1 MDIKYTV
8 LEKFVIN
15 GLIEVEAQ
23 KMYIPAGESSDYTSI
38 IIDSSFLESEIALD
52 IQQGENASGE
62 KCYILDFEKEKDV
75 IDRLVGIFMENDS
88 KAMTF
93 SLFIAKGLECHRIS
107 DDEKLNLFAKKV
119 MDIEKDGLQLSASIV
134 FMPNGNVNIS
144 IAGKKDVYR
153 KIVNV
158 FLSDASQK
166 KNICN
171 ISTYSKS
178 NIMFAKDGGIIKKMV
193 MVSQDDERSV
203 DIPVKDS
210 SVVKIDEKDAVCNS
224 FEIDLSKIDGL
235 FTTHWFFYVAVEI
248 KGEEYLVQIACQTK
262 EKKIKNRVLK
272 DGFENPYRGRDQGE
286 IAYININ
293 KFGSVRVYTGD
304 RNSTIE
310 CSSDMSLEQF
320 MQDKDIAFSKDMP
333 AEIVES
339 KEGVFKVR
347 LKDMTLSGVDEAAV
361 MVYDKI
367 TVYVHT
373 VPAKIEDEKKG
384 ILSIDASKLK
394 CLCDRPENA
403 FKFAVAIRFGNRFIK
418 SRLFNEQIYINTMI
432 GRYGTS
438 DDENADSS
446 KDNAQ
451 DARAIY
457 YDNFFSRKI
466 DDKIFDACPY
476 TNNTGYI
483 MMRIAEK
490 QKLSIYKIVCEALK
504 IHVSNKYITIKAE
517 CPGKERNWK
526 GFILSY
532 KYKKEEDKDDR
543 FFEADSITPTEKGCI
558 MSVKIPLADQEFKST
573 YWSVR
578 TVFEKDGYEYYAAIK
593 AYKQELKESYK
604 KLFQKNCKYYNIGD
618 EKYILFPYVAGNGN
632 INLMFRT
639 SEGND
644 GFKFRLKER
653 LGLRLFQLFEKP
665 LKEKKIML
673 VYEKYC
679 YMAQDNGYQFFRYCM
694 ENNMEKIMNR
704 KIYYVIDKKSPDY
717 EKVKKYKKNVVNF
730 MSVRFIAYMLAAKLL
745 VSSDVRS
752 HAYAWRHRSSII
764 AHVIKKKKHIFL
776 QHGVTAMKK
785 VDGIFGKSHGLP
797 TNLFVVTSDAEYEI
811 VNKYFGYNKNEIALT
826 GFARWDVLE
835 DKSKGRREILVMPT
849 WRNWLDDVDSEEF
862 KKSEYYKNYTTLLN
876 SERLDRILKEN
887 DVKLNFYI
895 HPKFKDY
902 IGNFNID
909 AERVHLIP
917 FGTQPLNELMMEC
930 NMLITD
936 YSSVSWDVYY
946 MNKPV
951 LFYQFDIDTYLNTHG
966 SYMDMEHDLFG
977 DRTLDVNEL
986 IDMIEENIKNNFV
999 MKEKYARE
1007 REKNFKYMDR
1017 NNCKRICTVIRQKD
1031 L

>member
-8 LEKFVIN
+8 LEKFVLSS
-15 GLIEVEAQ
+15 LIEVDAQ
-23 KMYIPAGESSDYTSI
+23 KVYIPVGESSDYTNI
-38 IIDSSFLESEIALD
+38 IIDGTALETEIVFD
-52 IQQGENASGE
+52 IQCGENTAGE
-62 KCYILDFEKEKDV
+62 KCYILDLGKESQV
-75 IDRLVGIFMENDS
+75 IDNLIDKFIEGETRGL
-88 KAMTF
+88 
-93 SLFIAKGLECHRIS
+93 SLSVFIAKGTECHRIG
-107 DDEKLNLFAKKV
+107 DNEKLNLFAKNIKYIERGGK
-119 MDIEKDGLQLSASIV
+119 DIAVSIV
-134 FMPNGNVNIS
+134 FLPNGNVNLL
-144 IAGKKDVYR
+144 IAERRDVYR
-153 KIVNV
+153 KIVNI
-158 FLSDASQK
+158 FLSDASQNT
-166 KNICN
+166 NICK
-171 ISTYSKS
+171 ISTFSKS
-178 NIMFAKDGGIIKKMV
+178 NIMLAENGGTVKRMV
-193 MVSQDDERSV
+193 LVSQDEDKSI
-203 DIPVKDS
+203 DIPIKESTVAD
-210 SVVKIDEKDAVCNS
+210 VNGKDAVCNS
-224 FEIDLSKIDGL
+224 FEADLSKIDGL
-235 FTTHWFFYVAVEI
+235 FTTHWFFNMIVEI
-248 KGEEYLVQIACQTK
+248 EGQEYIVPISCQSK
-262 EKKIKNRVLK
+262 EKKLKNSVLK
-272 DGFENPYRGRDQGE
+272 DGFEHPYRGKNTGE
-286 IAYININ
+286 LAYININ
-293 KFGSVRVYTGD
+293 KFGSLRIYTGNKNNAID
-304 RNSTIE
+304 YGT
-310 CSSDMSLEQF
+310 DMSFEQF
-320 MQDKDIAFSKDMP
+320 MRDKDISFSKDISAVIIDSGMN
-333 AEIVES
+333 
-339 KEGVFKVR
+339 FFR
-347 LKDMTLSGVDEAAV
+347 LRLTDMTLEGADEAAL

-367 TVYVHT
+367 NVFVHI
-373 VPAKIEDEKKG
+373 VPVEIEDDKKAVF
-384 ILSIDASKLK
+384 SIDASKLES
-394 CLCDRPENA
+394 LCDRPESA
-403 FKFAVAIRFGNRFIK
+403 FKFAIAVRFGNKFMK
-418 SRLFNEQIYINTMI
+418 SRLLDEKIYIDTMV

-438 DDENADSS
+438 DDEDDDAKENI
-446 KDNAQ
+446 Q
-451 DARAIY
+451 DEHAIY

-466 DDKIFDACPY
+466 EDKVFDACPY

-490 QKLSIYKIVCEALK
+490 QKLSIYKVVCEALK
-504 IHVSNKYITIKAE
+504 INVSDKYIILKAE
-517 CPGKERNWK
+517 CPGKDRNWK
-526 GFILSY
+526 GFVLSY
-532 KYKKEEDKDDR
+532 RYKKEEDKDDR
-543 FFEADSITPTEKGCI
+543 FFEADSIIQTEKGCV
-558 MSVKIPLADQEFKST
+558 MTVKIPLENQEFKST

-593 AYKQELKESYK
+593 AYKQQLKESYK
-604 KLFQKNCKYYNIGD
+604 KLFQKNCKYYKLGD
-618 EKYILFPYVAGNGN
+618 EKYILFPYIAGNGN

-653 LGLRLFQLFEKP
+653 LGLRFFQLFENR
-665 LKEKKIML
+665 LRAKKIML

-764 AHVIKKKKHIFL
+764 AHVIQKKKHIFL

-785 VDGIFGKSHGLP
+785 VDSIFGKSHGHP
-797 TNLFVVTSDAEYEI
+797 TNLFVVTSDAEYDI

-876 SERLDRILKEN
+876 SERLDKILKDN

-951 LFYQFDIDTYLNTHG
+951 LFYQFDIDTYLDTHG

-977 DRTLDVNEL
+977 ERTLDVNEL

-999 MKEKYARE
+999 MKEKYAKE
-1007 REKNFKYMDR
+1007 REKNFKYMDK

>member
-8 LEKFVIN
+8 LEKFVVS
-15 GLIEVEAQ
+15 GLIEADAQ
-23 KMYIPAGESSDYTSI
+23 KVYIPVGESLDYTNI
-38 IIDSSFLESEIALD
+38 IIDSSLLESEIVFD
-52 IQQGENASGE
+52 IQSGENSAGE
-62 KCYILDFEKEKDV
+62 KCYILDLSKENEA
-75 IDRLVGIFMENDS
+75 IDNLVELFLENDS

-93 SLFIAKGLECHRIS
+93 SLFIAKGLECHRIC
-107 DDEKLNLFAKKV
+107 DDEKLNLFARHIK
-119 MDIEKDGLQLSASIV
+119 DIEKNNLQLAISIV
-134 FMPNGNVNIS
+134 FMPNGNVNLS

-158 FLSDASQK
+158 FLSDASQN
-166 KNICN
+166 KNICK

-178 NIMFAKDGGIIKKMV
+178 NIMLAEDGGVIKKM
-193 MVSQDDERSV
+193 MLIAQEDGRSV
-203 DIPVKDS
+203 DIPVKEAGSD
-210 SVVKIDEKDAVCNS
+210 KIDGKEAVCNS
-224 FEIDLSKIDGL
+224 FEVDLSKIEGL
-235 FTTHWFFYVAVEI
+235 FSTHWFFYVAVEI
-248 KGEEYLVQIACQTK
+248 KGQEYYIQINCQAK

-272 DGFENPYRGRDQGE
+272 DGFDNPYRGKDQGE
-286 IAYININ
+286 KAYININ
-293 KFGSVRVYTGD
+293 KFGSLRVYTGD
-304 RNSTIE
+304 RNNASE
-310 CSSDMSLEQF
+310 YGSDMSFEQF
-320 MQDKDIAFSKDMP
+320 MRDKDAVFSKDMS
-333 AEIVES
+333 AEIIES
-339 KEGVFKVR
+339 KEGVFKAG
-347 LKDMTLSGVDEAAV
+347 LKDMTLTGVDEIALMA
-361 MVYDKI
+361 YDKI
-367 TVYVHT
+367 SVYVHI

-384 ILSIDASKLK
+384 IFSIDAYELK
-394 CLCDRPENA
+394 ELCERPESA
-403 FKFAVAIRFGNRFIK
+403 FKFAVAVRIGNKFMK
-418 SRLFNEQIYINTMI
+418 SRLLNEQIYVNTMV

-438 DDENADSS
+438 DDDTGAS
-446 KDNAQ
+446 KDDTQ
-451 DARAIY
+451 DEHAIY
-457 YDNFFSRKI
+457 YENFYSRKI
-466 DDKIFDACPY
+466 EDKIFDACPY

-490 QKLSIYKIVCEALK
+490 QKLSIYKVVCEALK
-504 IHVSNKYITIKAE
+504 IHVSDKYITLKAE
-517 CPGKERNWK
+517 CPGKDRNWK
-526 GFILSY
+526 GFLLSY
-532 KYKKEEDKDDR
+532 RYKKEEDKDDR
-543 FFEADSITPTEKGCI
+543 FFAADSIVQTEKGCI
-558 MSVKIPLADQEFKST
+558 LSAKIPLADQEFKST
-573 YWSVR
+573 YWSIR
-578 TVFEKDGYEYYAAIK
+578 TVFEKDGYDYYAAIK
-593 AYKQELKESYK
+593 AYKQKLKESYK

-665 LKEKKIML
+665 LRAKKIML

-694 ENNMEKIMNR
+694 ENDMEKIMNR

-785 VDGIFGKSHGLP
+785 VDGIFGKSHDLP
-797 TNLFVVTSDAEYEI
+797 TNLFVVTSDAEYDI

-835 DKSKGRREILVMPT
+835 DKSAGRREILVMPT

-876 SERLDRILKEN
+876 SEKLDRILREN
-887 DVKLNFYI
+887 DVTLNFYI

-1007 REKNFKYMDR
+1007 REKNFKYMDK

>member
-8 LEKFVIN
+8 LEKFVLN
-15 GLIEVEAQ
+15 SLVEVENQ
-23 KMYIPAGESSDYTSI
+23 KVYIPVGESSDYTNI
-38 IIDSSFLESEIALD
+38 IIDGAVLESEIVFD
-52 IQQGENASGE
+52 INCGENSASE
-62 KCYILDFEKEKDV
+62 KCYVLDLGRESEV
-75 IDRLVGIFMENDS
+75 IDKLVDLFVESDTRGL
-88 KAMTF
+88 
-93 SLFIAKGLECHRIS
+93 SLSVFIAKGTECHRIG
-107 DDEKLNLFAKKV
+107 DNDKINLCAKNIKYV
-119 MDIEKDGLQLSASIV
+119 ERDGKEIAVSIV
-134 FMPNGNVNIS
+134 FLPNGNVNLS
-144 IAGKKDVYR
+144 IAEKRDVYR
-153 KIVNV
+153 RIVNI
-158 FLSDASQK
+158 FLSDASQD
-166 KNICN
+166 KNICR
-171 ISTYSKS
+171 ISTFSKS
-178 NIMFAKDGGIIKKMV
+178 NVMLVENVGIIKRM
-193 MVSQDDERSV
+193 MLMSQDYERSI
-203 DIPVKDS
+203 DIPVKEA
-210 SVVKIDEKDAVCNS
+210 SVMRIEDKEAVCNS
-224 FEIDLSKIDGL
+224 FEFDLSKIDKL
-235 FTTHWFFYVAVEI
+235 FSTHWFAHMAIEI
-248 KGEEYLVQIACQTK
+248 EGQEYIVPISCQAK
-262 EKKIKNRVLK
+262 EKKIKNGILK
-272 DGFENPYRGRDQGE
+272 DGFEHPYRGKDQGE

-293 KFGSVRVYTGD
+293 KFGTLRIYTGD
-304 RNSTIE
+304 RNNAV
-310 CSSDMSLEQF
+310 DFGGNMDFEQF
-320 MQDKDIAFSKDMP
+320 MLDKETSFSKDIS

-339 KEGVFKVR
+339 KMGLFRIR
-347 LKDMTLSGVDEAAV
+347 LKDMTLAGADEVAL
-361 MVYDKI
+361 MMYDKI
-367 TVYVHT
+367 SVYAHI
-373 VPAKIEDEKKG
+373 VPAKIEDENKAVF
-384 ILSIDASKLK
+384 SIDASKLEV
-394 CLCDRPENA
+394 LCDRPESA
-403 FKFAVAIRFGNRFIK
+403 FKFAVAVRFGSRFMK
-418 SRLFNEQIYINTMI
+418 SRLLDEKIYIETMI

-438 DDENADSS
+438 GEEDNDAKE
-446 KDNAQ
+446 NAQ
-451 DARAIY
+451 DEHAIY
-457 YDNFFSRKI
+457 YDNFFSRRI
-466 DDKIFDACPY
+466 EDKTFDSCPY

-490 QKLSIYKIVCEALK
+490 QKLSIYKVVCEALK
-504 IHVSNKYITIKAE
+504 IHVSDKYITLKAE
-517 CPGKERNWK
+517 CPGKDRNWK
-526 GFILSY
+526 GFVLSY
-532 KYKKEEDKDDR
+532 KYKKEEDRDER
-543 FFEADSITPTEKGCI
+543 FFAADSITPTEKGCI
-558 MSVKIPLADQEFKST
+558 MTVKIPLANQEFKST
-573 YWSVR
+573 YWSIR

-593 AYKQELKESYK
+593 AYKEELKESYK
-604 KLFQKNCKYYNIGD
+604 KLFQKNCKYYKIGN

-653 LGLRLFQLFEKP
+653 LGLRFFQLFENR
-665 LKEKKIML
+665 LRAKKIML

-694 ENNMEKIMNR
+694 ENDMEKIMNR

-764 AHVIKKKKHIFL
+764 AHVIQKKKHIFL

-785 VDGIFGKSHGLP
+785 VDSIFGKSHGHP
-797 TNLFVVTSDAEYEI
+797 TNLFVVTSDAEYDI
-811 VNKYFGYNKNEIALT
+811 VNKYFGYNTNEIALT

-876 SERLDRILKEN
+876 SEKLDRILKDN

-986 IDMIEENIKNNFV
+986 IDLIEENIKNNFV

-1007 REKNFKYMDR
+1007 REKNFKFMDR